1 VALGEPMLGSAE
13 SKTRAAEAFEKA
25 ALGIIIASLLLTI
38 GTGLALSPLPEFQ
51 TDLSAFSPASDADA
65 AEERLDAVMTAS
77 PHRIY
82 VHIEPNQ
89 EGANVLEMGALQ
101 QLSIDL
107 DAVDS
112 LSSGKDNFIISH
124 INAAQIL
131 NVALEERDSQ
141 GRDISAFNNW
151 EEMLDSIV
159 EDEECIDAIG
169 DDRAIATASFARSVM
184 LHEDFDYDPV
194 CNWLANGKTGDPT
207 PSASS
212 TMWIIEISG
221 DLSADE
227 RLQKSLLIKST
238 LEKRASAPDSAL
250 NYGVVSDDI
259 VSNEINESTLD
270 NLVWLLI
277 ISICVVVLVLAIAFR
292 SPLMVAAPLTGL
304 SAALIWTYGIMTL
317 VGVEFSILEVA
328 VAPVVL
334 GLGIDYSIHLQRS
347 YEKARHETDSPAMAW
362 IQSFSSLRMAL
373 TLSVITTVFA
383 FLANFLSPL
392 PPIKTFGMTLALG
405 VVSAFVASTLTVG
418 ALHVIVEKT
427 AGAQKHRSLQ
437 LNKFANTT
445 TEFQRRHTGVIL
457 IMVAALTA
465 SSVVV
470 SLGQLDTNFEL
481 TDFLSDDMDAIEVRN
496 SMYEAYE
503 VESLKS
509 VDIIV
514 EPAYGEDA
522 LYEEHYLLKELERLD
537 GALAYTNNVVVP
549 EGTDNSRPSYD
560 GIYPILRDAI
570 EADEAF
576 GERYH
581 LGVFDGSVGETD
593 GFEDGDVAA
602 AIKELLNNDT
612 IGDPIRDLTWGDRT
626 ARFVALNEDETA
638 LLYLKISVDVTA
650 QNSEETSK
658 LALVFQDHIADFESD
673 TGYRT
678 YLGGDLILVHN
689 VLSGLVLSLVESTSF
704 SLGVSLLVLFALT
717 RRLGQSLVV
726 ILPVGLAGSWVV
738 GAMALLNI
746 NWNVLTVM
754 TTALTIGLGI
764 DYSIHVWRKFE
775 ANQSDGMGTWSA
787 MRNMYSTTGAS
798 LIMSA
803 GTTICG
809 FMVLLLSPVPVIRD
823 FGLVSSISV
832 AFSLI
837 LALLVLP
844 GLLAA
849 EIRTSN
855 GE

>member
-1 VALGEPMLGSAE
+1 MLGSAE

-238 LEKRASAPDSAL
+238 LEKRASVPDSAL

-638 LLYLKISVDVTA
+638 LQYLKISVDVTA